1 MATLA
6 EQLAQAKAEEARA
19 DQLNA
24 IIDDVA
30 NELIN
35 GNPKQSAQALENLAY
50 FCKASEDLFMQM
62 RRLAVT
68 KAIAQSDELFI
79 MEKLKLAEQDK
90 RDERRIKH

>member
-1 MATLA
+1 
-6 EQLAQAKAEEARA
+6 
-19 DQLNA
+19 
-24 IIDDVA
+24 
-30 NELIN
+30 
-35 GNPKQSAQALENLAY
+35 
-50 FCKASEDLFMQM
+50 MQM